1 MFTFLELPFLTF
13 FWTSCRPFSSF
24 WSVFHHRPMRWHVC
38 VLTKPLM
45 GGEILGGGG
54 HCAMLV
60 WTIESKALRW
70 RSLSMV
76 VVAVVKRMA
85 AATHHMPAHD
95 DECHM

>member
-1 MFTFLELPFLTF
+1 M
-13 FWTSCRPFSSF
+13 S
-24 WSVFHHRPMRWHVC
+24 
-38 VLTKPLM
+38 
-45 GGEILGGGG
+45 
-54 HCAMLV
+54 V

-70 RSLSMV
+70 RPLSMV

>member
-1 MFTFLELPFLTF
+1 M
-13 FWTSCRPFSSF
+13 
-24 WSVFHHRPMRWHVC
+24 
-38 VLTKPLM
+38 LTKPLM

-76 VVAVVKRMA
+76 VVAVVKIMA
-85 AATHHMPAHD
+85 AAMHHMPAHD